1 LFGISGIELLL
12 ILVFAFIILG
22 PDKLPEMAK
31 TAGKAIA
38 RFRDAQKDM
47 NEVLKENDLVDA
59 KTGQAISN
67 PVEMVERV
75 AKVAADGKG
84 EQMVRSMTNAA
95 TAAAVSIIKPDSD
108 DVSAGDDASAD
119 AVASGEDAAPAKA
132 VAPVAK
138 DESASMSFAE
148 RKARYERER
157 AAREAA
163 AAEAAAA
170 EAAVAEATPDEAAP
184 AEAAAAETAV
194 ANAAPAEAAAAE
206 TAVANAAAAESTAE
220 EAAPTEEGDA

>member
-1 LFGISGIELLL
+1 MFGISGVELLL

-108 DVSAGDDASAD
+108 DESAGDDASAD
-119 AVASGEDAAPAKA
+119 AVASGDDAASAKA
-132 VAPVAK
+132 VAPAAK
-138 DESASMSFAE
+138 DESAPMSFAE

-170 EAAVAEATPDEAAP
+170 EVAPAEAAPAETAATEAAP
-184 AEAAAAETAV
+184 AEATAV
-194 ANAAPAEAAAAE
+194 EAAAAE
-206 TAVANAAAAESTAE
+206 ADS
-220 EAAPTEEGDA
+220 TEEGDA

>member
-1 LFGISGIELLL
+1 MFGISGVELLL
-12 ILVFAFIILG
+12 ILVFAFLILG

-47 NEVLKENDLVDA
+47 NEVLKENDLVDE

-67 PVEMVERV
+67 PVDMVERV

-84 EQMVRSMTNAA
+84 EQMVRSVTSAAAAAA
-95 TAAAVSIIKPDSD
+95 TSVIKPDKGEEP
-108 DVSAGDDASAD
+108 AG
-119 AVASGEDAAPAKA
+119 GAAPSEDSVPATKDDE
-132 VAPVAK
+132 APL
-138 DESASMSFAE
+138 SFAE

-163 AAEAAAA
+163 AAAGDAAETVVETRIADENDDSSAAEALSERPTSSEPETSSVH
-170 EAAVAEATPDEAAP
+170 EAAVAED
-184 AEAAAAETAV
+184 
-194 ANAAPAEAAAAE
+194 
-206 TAVANAAAAESTAE
+206 
-220 EAAPTEEGDA
+220 GDA

>member
-1 LFGISGIELLL
+1 MFGISGVELLL
-12 ILVFAFIILG
+12 ILVFAFLILG

-47 NEVLKENDLVDA
+47 NEVLKENDLVDE

-84 EQMVRSMTNAA
+84 EQMVRSVTNAA
-95 TAAAVSIIKPDSD
+95 AAAATSMIKPDRGED
-108 DVSAGDDASAD
+108 SAESEAAATASAS
-119 AVASGEDAAPAKA
+119 AENAGAAPEKKA
-132 VAPVAK
+132 DDTP
-138 DESASMSFAE
+138 MSFAE

-163 AAEAAAA
+163 ASTDAADNDAAGNAVADNDAA
-170 EAAVAEATPDEAAP
+170 EGGDE
-184 AEAAAAETAV
+184 
-194 ANAAPAEAAAAE
+194 
-206 TAVANAAAAESTAE
+206 
-220 EAAPTEEGDA
+220 

>member
-1 LFGISGIELLL
+1 MFGIGGVELLL

-95 TAAAVSIIKPDSD
+95 TAAAASIIKPDEEGP
-108 DVSAGDDASAD
+108 AGDDAPTGVAGSTAA
-119 AVASGEDAAPAKA
+119 AV
-132 VAPVAK
+132 K
-138 DESASMSFAE
+138 DESAPMSFAE
-148 RKARYERER
+148 RKARYECER

-163 AAEAAAA
+163 AAEAAADDETA
-170 EAAVAEATPDEAAP
+170 IKAETEAETEAADEAA
-184 AEAAAAETAV
+184 ADIVVAAET
-194 ANAAPAEAAAAE
+194 ETEAE
-206 TAVANAAAAESTAE
+206 TPADALVEG
-220 EAAPTEEGDA
+220 GDA

>member
-1 LFGISGIELLL
+1 MFGIGGFEFLL

-22 PDKLPEMAK
+22 PDRLPEMAK

-67 PVEMVERV
+67 PVEMMERV

-84 EQMVRSMTNAA
+84 EQVVRSMTNAA
-95 TAAAVSIIKPDSD
+95 TAAAASIIKPDDSEEP
-108 DVSAGDDASAD
+108 AGDDALEEVSESTSA
-119 AVASGEDAAPAKA
+119 A
-132 VAPVAK
+132 AK
-138 DESASMSFAE
+138 DDSASMSFAE

-163 AAEAAAA
+163 AAEAAADDDVAVDVEA
-170 EAAVAEATPDEAAP
+170 EADAADTP
-184 AEAAAAETAV
+184 AED
-194 ANAAPAEAAAAE
+194 
-206 TAVANAAAAESTAE
+206 
-220 EAAPTEEGDA
+220 GDA

>member
-1 LFGISGIELLL
+1 MFGIGGFEFLL

-22 PDKLPEMAK
+22 PDRLPEMAK

-84 EQMVRSMTNAA
+84 EQMVRSMTNVA
-95 TAAAVSIIKPDSD
+95 TAAAASIIKPDEGEEVAGSD
-108 DVSAGDDASAD
+108 APAGASD
-119 AVASGEDAAPAKA
+119 STAVA
-132 VAPVAK
+132 AK
-138 DESASMSFAE
+138 DDSASMSFAE

-157 AAREAA
+157 AAC
-163 AAEAAAA
+163 
-170 EAAVAEATPDEAAP
+170 EAAVAAAEVDDEAA
-184 AEAAAAETAV
+184 ADVEASTDAETEAD
-194 ANAAPAEAAAAE
+194 ADAPGEG
-206 TAVANAAAAESTAE
+206 
-220 EAAPTEEGDA
+220 GDA